1 MSIIQPWIKKTCKL
15 PPRQFRTKFLQP
27 CSTLRTPDEPINGSS
42 ENSTVNGTSE
52 KPTVKAEPD
61 QIYLYSKQ
69 RAARSGKREREDNR
83 CLTGCGRRP
92 CSWRACPRKHP
103 GWSWDASRTCRGVAA
118 SWMPRGAPRS
128 LGHVV
133 QDARCSASVADNG
146 PP

>member
-1 MSIIQPWIKKTCKL
+1 MKLETTPTYWQMELPLQELSARNVYYSTLDKKTCKL

-92 CSWRACPRKHP
+92 CSRRACPRKHP
-103 GWSWDASRTCRGVAA
+103 GWS
-118 SWMPRGAPRS
+118 
-128 LGHVV
+128 
-133 QDARCSASVADNG
+133 
-146 PP
+146 